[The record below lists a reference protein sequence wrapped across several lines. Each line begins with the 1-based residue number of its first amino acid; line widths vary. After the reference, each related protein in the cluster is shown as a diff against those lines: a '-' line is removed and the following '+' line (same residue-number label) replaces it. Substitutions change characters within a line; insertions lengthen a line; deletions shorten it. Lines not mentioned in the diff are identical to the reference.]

1 MLFTLTFKM
10 PDVFDQINEQVNNE
24 EEQKEAQI
32 VAEKFVSDGE
42 YTTIEINT
50 ETKTASVKEI

>member
-1 MLFTLTFKM
+1 VLFTLTFKM